1 MSKSSSKGLR
11 IEEPTYISICGYKV
25 RYALVGNEVY
35 IVQADVAKIIS
46 MQNDHF
52 CGFCKPYGFV
62 IRLYYP
68 HLNAGSGSSVLASQ
82 IYSLMWALEFVGT
95 PAALKVKEEL
105 GRTSFEETE
114 EIVEAEEDV
123 GANLPAKKDMKEFY
137 FGNTPIR
144 VIEKDGNPW
153 FVASEVCGALGF
165 SRPEDALRVVDE
177 DDKYLISQKAALCA
191 GLEIGPRG
199 KLLVN
204 ESGVYQVIFQSN
216 KPEAKR
222 FKKWVTREVLPEIRK
237 TGSYSVPKTREQAL
251 AEAVLI
257 ANTMIEEQKLQIEY
271 QQEYIEEIEPLA
283 EGYKTF
289 LDHDGTLTFTDCA
302 NSMGIPGLTGAR
314 LTYFLR
320 DQKYLGKWRYAG
332 SKGRYKNLPL
342 QKYAGLGWF
351 SVVDQ
356 AIYTPDGSP
365 GVACQCRLTTKGQ
378 EEIRKIVKQYAEDH
392 PTMWNMYLSL
402 TNKELSVHDRED
414 C

>member
-82 IYSLMWALEFVGT
+82 IHSLMGALEFVGT

-123 GANLPAKKDMKEFY
+123 VANLPAKKDMKEFY

-153 FVASEVCGALGF
+153 FVASEVCGVLGIANATDAVRRLDDDEYALVTIEGI
-165 SRPEDALRVVDE
+165 SRGN
-177 DDKYLISQKAALCA
+177 DKANI
-191 GLEIGPRG
+191 I
-199 KLLVN
+199 N
-204 ESGVYQVIFQSN
+204 ESGLYSIVLTSR

-222 FKKWVTREVLPEIRK
+222 FKKWVTSEVLPEIRK

-257 ANTMIEEQKLQIEY
+257 ANTMIEEQKLQIEH